1 LTSPILRVFS
11 ILVNASRPQV
21 ISRISW
27 ARKSSRIPTLLLADR
42 RRVWG
47 VVELAAA
54 AGIAPSYAVKI
65 LQSLV
70 RAGWAKA
77 LERGYALSQPRELLD
92 SWARTV
98 VFGSRGAQHRFLV
111 PGDALE
117 VERRFV
123 EVANRLR
130 ARYALTLFSGARLR
144 APFVRTSVSH
154 AYFEASPARVASEI
168 GARQISE
175 GGNLVLVEPDDH
187 AVFLALQEIEGVR
200 VVSDARLYVDLYNFG
215 ARGREQAEFLLE
227 TVMSDLRTQDSPSVQ
242 AAFAEAVALRDQA
255 DEAFLR
261 GDWAKAVGSLD
272 KALGAFEASPAASSA
287 REAQRTRLLLWM
299 SLAHLAFKKKDRKAL
314 ERARD
319 ICVTESDVET
329 LRREIGYNST
339 HVGLALQ
346 AYFAAQTL
354 LSDDSLERRTYA
366 AKERN
371 HYTIITSRYAES
383 REEVEQQANEIHAA
397 VAGEQSGK

>member
-1 LTSPILRVFS
+1 
-11 ILVNASRPQV
+11 
-21 ISRISW
+21 
-27 ARKSSRIPTLLLADR
+27 
-42 RRVWG
+42 
-47 VVELAAA
+47 
-54 AGIAPSYAVKI
+54 VK
-65 LQSLV
+65 
-70 RAGWAKA
+70 G

-92 SWARTV
+92 SWARAG
-98 VFGSRGAQHRFLV
+98 VFGSRGAQHRFMI
-111 PGDALE
+111 PGDTLE

-144 APFVRTSVSH
+144 APFVRASVSH
-154 AYFEASPARVASEI
+154 AYFEASTDRVASEI
-168 GARQISE
+168 GARPISE
-175 GGNLVLVEPDDH
+175 GGNLVLIEPDDP

-200 VVSDARLYVDLYNFG
+200 VVSDARLYVDLYNFE

-227 TVMSDLRTQDSPSVQ
+227 TVMADLRTQDSPAVQ
-242 AAFAEAVALRDQA
+242 AAFVEAVALRDKA
-255 DEAFLR
+255 DEALLR
-261 GDWAKAVGSLD
+261 GDWAKAIGWLEE
-272 KALGAFEASPAASSA
+272 ALGAFEASPAASSA

-299 SLAHLAFKKKDRKAL
+299 SLAHLAFKNKDRKAL
-314 ERARD
+314 ERARK

-346 AYFAAQTL
+346 AYFAAQVL